1 MPFGRKKLSCS
12 VDRKIY
18 NCRWKESLRLWKKSW
33 QGQVQGRKFQAD
45 INFTERTRSEI
56 HLRRKEESEMRGVR
70 FRKRLVHRYTLTKGP
85 VFIILVNRKL
95 RDTSVNW
102 THHRLCHSRSSQIY
116 PGSRGNQR
124 LQLSHCKQNKIKYL
138 ISNKNACRLIQ
149 L

>member
-1 MPFGRKKLSCS
+1 MKRILK
-12 VDRKIY
+12 V
-18 NCRWKESLRLWKKSW
+18 
-33 QGQVQGRKFQAD
+33 V
-45 INFTERTRSEI
+45 
-56 HLRRKEESEMRGVR
+56 KEELTRTSSGQKVSSRHKLHWKDKIWNPLEEKGRERDEGVG

-95 RDTSVNW
+95 RDTSINW

-116 PGSRGNQR
+116 PGSGGNQR